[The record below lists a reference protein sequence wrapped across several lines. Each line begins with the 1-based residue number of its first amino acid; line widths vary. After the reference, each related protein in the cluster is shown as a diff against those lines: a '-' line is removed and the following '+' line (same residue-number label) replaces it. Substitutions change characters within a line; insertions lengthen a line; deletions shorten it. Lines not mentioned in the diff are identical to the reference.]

1 MRIAIVV
8 LLVATCGWS
17 VAADVRAARRAA
29 ADRPRTL
36 VFNNDGNE
44 PVYLMT
50 EPTAENLL
58 AQRTAPLA
66 GSGVRSIF
74 YSTWSGPFGVFTHHP
89 RVGERFET
97 REGRFAKNQ
106 TRALFEAGVDPLA
119 EIAGWCRKHDVEC
132 FFSMRMNDT
141 HDGNGADYAPL
152 VLATS
157 RLKRD
162 HPEWLLGT
170 PEHTPRYARWT
181 AVDYGRP
188 EIRDLAFRYVEEVC
202 TRYDIDGVEL
212 DFLRHAAF
220 FAAPA
225 RGEHAT
231 ADDLAAMT
239 GLLRQIRTMADE
251 AGARRGRPIL
261 VAVRVPD
268 SLEYARAIGLD
279 LEAWLGGGLVDLL
292 VTTSYIQLNP
302 WEYSVALG
310 RRHGVKVYAS
320 LDECRFADVDAR
332 RERMTVEAYRARAAA
347 AWSAGVDGV
356 YLFNH
361 FDMRSPLWN
370 ELGDRRRLATL
381 DKDYF
386 ASYRGPG
393 GEPFPRRAFQNLPT
407 LSPSAPLTL
416 EAGWATSVDLSLGD
430 EFAADAP
437 RRPAAML
444 RLALPGITAADQ
456 VVVTC
461 NGTAVTGGKIL
472 PGPRPWLEI
481 PVDAALLRPRR
492 NVVALAPAAGSPVT
506 TWADLGLRV
515 RFPPAAAP

>member
-1 MRIAIVV
+1 MRITAVV
-8 LLVATCGWS
+8 LLVATCGSS
-17 VAADVRAARRAA
+17 VAADMREARRAA

-36 VFNNDGNE
+36 IFNNDGNE
-44 PVYLMT
+44 TIYFMT
-50 EPTAENLL
+50 EPTAANLL
-58 AQRTAPLA
+58 ALRTAPLA
-66 GSGVRSIF
+66 GSGVRAIF
-74 YSTWSGPFGVFTHHP
+74 YCPLSSPFGVFSHHT

-97 REGRFAKNQ
+97 RDGRFANNQ
-106 TRALFEAGVDPLA
+106 TRGLFEAGVDPLA
-119 EIAGWCRKHDVEC
+119 EIAGWCRTHDVEC
-132 FFSMRMNDT
+132 FWSMRMNDT

-152 VLATS
+152 MLATS
-157 RLKRD
+157 GLKRD
-162 HPEWLLGT
+162 HPDWLLGS
-170 PEHTPRYARWT
+170 PERMPPYARWT

-188 EIRDLAFRYVEEVC
+188 EIRDLAFRFVEEVC
-202 TRYDIDGVEL
+202 TRYDVDGVEL

-231 ADDLAAMT
+231 PDDLAAMT
-239 GLLRQIRTMADE
+239 ALLRRIRSMADE
-251 AGARRGRPIL
+251 VGARRDRPLL

-310 RRHGVKVYAS
+310 RRHGVKVHAS
-320 LDECRFADVDAR
+320 LDECRFADPEAR
-332 RERMTVEAYRARAAA
+332 RERMTVEAYRARAAD
-347 AWSAGVDGV
+347 AWAAGVDGI

-407 LSPSAPLTL
+407 LNPTAPLAV
-416 EAGWATSVDLSLGD
+416 EAGWATSVELFLGD
-430 EFAADAP
+430 EFAADAEP
-437 RRPAAML
+437 RPAATL
-444 RLALPGITAADQ
+444 RLALPGITAPGDVA
-456 VVVTC
+456 VTC
-461 NGTAVTGGKIL
+461 NGTPLTGGRIL
-472 PGPRPWLEI
+472 PGTRPWLEI
-481 PVDAALLRPRR
+481 PVDTAILRPGR
-492 NVVALAPAAGSPVT
+492 NVLAVEPAAGAPVT

-515 RFPPAAAP
+515 RFTPRAD

>member
-1 MRIAIVV
+1 VKRLLI
-8 LLVATCGWS
+8 LVALTLVGVS
-17 VAADVRAARRAA
+17 VSAADMQAARRAA

-58 AQRTAPLA
+58 ACRTAPLA

-74 YSTWSGPFGVFTHHP
+74 YSSWSSPFDVFTHHT

-97 REGRFAKNQ
+97 REGRFSNNQ
-106 TRALFEAGVDPLA
+106 TRALFEAGIDPLA
-119 EIAGWCRKHDVEC
+119 VVAEWCRKHDVEC
-132 FFSMRMNDT
+132 FWSMRMNDT
-141 HDGNGADYAPL
+141 HDSNGEDYAPL

-157 RLKRD
+157 SLKRD
-162 HPEWLLGT
+162 HPDWLLGT
-170 PEHTPRYARWT
+170 PERKPPYARWT

-202 TRYDIDGVEL
+202 SRYDVDGVEL

-231 ADDLAAMT
+231 VDDLAAMT
-239 GLLRQIRTMADE
+239 GLVRRIRTMADE
-251 AGARRGRPIL
+251 VGARRGRPIL
-261 VAVRVPD
+261 LAVRVPD

-310 RRHGVKVYAS
+310 QRHGVKVYPS
-320 LDECRFADVDAR
+320 LDECRFADREAR

-347 AWSAGVDGV
+347 AWAAGVDGI
-356 YLFNH
+356 YLFNQ
-361 FDMRSPLWN
+361 FDMQSPVWN
-370 ELGDRRRLATL
+370 ELGDRRKLAAL

-393 GEPFPRRAFQNLPT
+393 GTPYPRRAFQNLPT
-407 LSPSAPLTL
+407 LSPSAPLAV
-416 EAGWATSVDLSLGD
+416 EPGWATKVDLFLGD
-430 EFAADAP
+430 EFAADAS
-437 RRPAAML
+437 RRPAATL
-444 RLALPGITAADQ
+444 RLALPGIETPDD
-456 VVVTC
+456 VTVTC
-461 NGTAVTGGKIL
+461 NGTAVTGGRIVA
-472 PGPRPWLEI
+472 GPRPWLEI
-481 PVDAALLRPRR
+481 PVDAALLRPGR
-492 NVVALAPAAGSPVT
+492 NVVALEPVAGSPVT

-515 RFPPAAAP
+515 RFAEAGE

>member
-1 MRIAIVV
+1 MRLPILITLA
-8 LLVATCGWS
+8 LGCG
-17 VAADVRAARRAA
+17 VGAAAEMREARRAA
-29 ADRPRTL
+29 ADWPRTL
-36 VFNNDGNE
+36 IFNNDGNE

-50 EPTAENLL
+50 EPTAADLL

-66 GSGVRSIF
+66 GSGVTTIF
-74 YSTWSGPFGVFTHHP
+74 YCPWSSPFGNFTHHTQ
-89 RVGERFET
+89 VGELFET

-106 TRALFEAGVDPLA
+106 TRALVEAGVDPLA
-119 EIAGWCRKHDVEC
+119 VVAAWCRKHDVEC
-132 FFSMRMNDT
+132 FCSLRMNDT
-141 HDGNGADYAPL
+141 HDGNGADYAPAL
-152 VLATS
+152 FRAS
-157 RLKRD
+157 RLKQE
-162 HPEWLLGT
+162 HPDWLLGS
-170 PEHTPRYARWT
+170 PERQPPFARWT

-202 TRYDIDGVEL
+202 SRYDVDGVEL

-239 GLLRQIRTMADE
+239 GLVRRIRTMADE
-251 AGARRGRPIL
+251 AGGRRGRPIL

-310 RRHGVKVYAS
+310 DRHGVKVYPS
-320 LDECRFADVDAR
+320 LDECRFPDLEAR

-347 AWSAGVDGV
+347 AWAAGVDGI

-370 ELGDRRRLATL
+370 ELGDRQKLVAL

-393 GEPFPRRAFQNLPT
+393 GEPFPRRAFQNLAT
-407 LSPSAPLTL
+407 LSPTAPLAV
-416 EAGWATSVDLSLGD
+416 EDGWATKVDLFLGD

-437 RRPAAML
+437 RRPTATL
-444 RLALPGITAADQ
+444 RLAVPGITAADQ
-456 VVVTC
+456 VMVAC
-461 NGTAVTGGKIL
+461 NGTAVTGGRIVA
-472 PGPRPWLEI
+472 GPRPWLEI
-481 PVDAALLRPRR
+481 PVDAALLRPGR
-492 NVVALAPAAGSPVT
+492 NVVALEPAAGSPVT

-515 RFPPAAAP
+515 RFAEAGE